1 MPSEISS
8 KDEVRGPC
16 NVTSP
21 HSKNLSVSAN
31 KVLPVINHDDNSSD
45 TEKYTD
51 TDDDDDDITILNE
64 ESKSLLSALKKR
76 MHSTKQSEHK
86 YAKQTKTL
94 DSHKD
99 NRIINNNYA
108 LESSPQKQLVNTK
121 RTSSIVDLSFS
132 DDDISF
138 ETISHKEHSPLAMN
152 RTANCAMKEPTGA
165 RYRRYRIKS
174 VNKLRNDSKQGK
186 NSLDSHLHG
195 SDNVTD
201 SCEGSDEFPCI
212 LASSRL
218 LCCGTTSRSA
228 TPDLTSGSCLDSQ
241 DSSGIPFKRKKR
253 SKEEIMSQR
262 NEALVSMKVYDL
274 NTKTGHH
281 VPLLFQQ

>member
-8 KDEVRGPC
+8 EDEVRGPYY
-16 NVTSP
+16 VTP
-21 HSKNLSVSAN
+21 LHSKNLSLSTN

-45 TEKYTD
+45 TEKYSDTD
-51 TDDDDDDITILNE
+51 DDDDDDITILNE
-64 ESKSLLSALKKR
+64 ESKSLFSALKKR

-86 YAKQTKTL
+86 YVKQTKTL
-94 DSHKD
+94 DSHKE
-99 NRIINNNYA
+99 NRIINNNYE
-108 LESSPQKQLVNTK
+108 LESSPQKQPVNTK

-132 DDDISF
+132 DDDSNF
-138 ETISHKEHSPLAMN
+138 EKISHKEHSSPLAMN

-165 RYRRYRIKS
+165 SHRIKS
-174 VNKLRNDSKQGK
+174 VNKLRNGSRQGT
-186 NSLDSHLHG
+186 NSLDSRLHG
-195 SDNVTD
+195 SDNDTD

-218 LCCGTTSRSA
+218 LYSETTSRSA

-262 NEALVSMKVYDL
+262 NEALVSS
-274 NTKTGHH
+274 
-281 VPLLFQQ
+281 

>member
-8 KDEVRGPC
+8 EDEVRGPY

-21 HSKNLSVSAN
+21 HSKNLFVSAN
-31 KVLPVINHDDNSSD
+31 KVLPNINNDDNSSD
-45 TEKYTD
+45 TEKYID

-64 ESKSLLSALKKR
+64 ESKSLFSAVKKR
-76 MHSTKQSEHK
+76 MHGTQQSEHK
-86 YAKQTKTL
+86 YAKQTKAL

-99 NRIINNNYA
+99 KRIINNNYE
-108 LESSPQKQLVNTK
+108 LESSPQKQPVNTK

-132 DDDISF
+132 DDDSNF
-138 ETISHKEHSPLAMN
+138 EMISHKAHSPLAMN

-165 RYRRYRIKS
+165 SLRIKS
-174 VNKLRNDSKQGK
+174 VNKLRNGSRQGT

-195 SDNVTD
+195 SDNDTD

-218 LCCGTTSRSA
+218 LYSETTSRSA
-228 TPDLTSGSCLDSQ
+228 TADLTSGSCVDSQ

-262 NEALVSMKVYDL
+262 NEALVSS
-274 NTKTGHH
+274 
-281 VPLLFQQ
+281 

>member
-8 KDEVRGPC
+8 EDEVRGPYK
-16 NVTSP
+16 VTSP

-64 ESKSLLSALKKR
+64 ESKSLFSALKKR

-94 DSHKD
+94 DLHKD
-99 NRIINNNYA
+99 NRIINNNYE
-108 LESSPQKQLVNTK
+108 LESSPQKRPINTK

-132 DDDISF
+132 DDDSNF
-138 ETISHKEHSPLAMN
+138 EKISHKEHSPLAMN

-165 RYRRYRIKS
+165 SHRIKG
-174 VNKLRNDSKQGK
+174 VNKLRNGSRQGTS
-186 NSLDSHLHG
+186 SLDSHLHG
-195 SDNVTD
+195 SDNDTD
-201 SCEGSDEFPCI
+201 SCEGSDGFPCF

-218 LCCGTTSRSA
+218 LYSETTSRSA
-228 TPDLTSGSCLDSQ
+228 TADLTSGSCLDSQ

-262 NEALVSMKVYDL
+262 NEALVSR
-274 NTKTGHH
+274 
-281 VPLLFQQ
+281 